1 MEEFDFPNQIQQI
14 ETLLSSNSEQD
25 KSFGYST
32 LLHLQQQS
40 NEHPSAVRAL
50 TDRLRPLFSSALS
63 DIASND
69 EETAVQALKC
79 LGFMI
84 YHPTLASHVTEDVA
98 NLVVQSLVKLIT
110 TTQTKAVCNLGVWC
124 ISIQQLTAT
133 LLASHFS
140 SLLRA
145 VIHALDNS
153 FDSLSITY
161 EALQAILK
169 LATQVSGKMRDTS
182 NIWVPLICRRLL
194 SIDKRERDIIE
205 RCLLQLRP
213 TICPPLLC
221 LSKALSVDLEK
232 KLLPEMKNMLQNPM
246 RKFHAIRAWGW
257 FICLLGSHALKKK
270 HVINEMLK
278 ILEHAFSDSDPKMH
292 LMSLSAW
299 KGLVDALIIY
309 PVENSGINMDRKYG
323 VQQIGTVMLDRSQVN
338 PNEEKKHGFLR
349 NTKLIMVPLVGIMST
364 KCDASVRLACLNT
377 WCYLLHKLD
386 HSVNCPSILKL
397 VLEPI
402 LEVVFRMGPDSK
414 NILLWRSCLDLLCEC
429 VSAKCRDGHHDN
441 NDGVVSNLLA
451 QTSLISPPPIDKC
464 ASKVYLIKWLPWDVN
479 KLDFHLKMVQIL
491 INKESMKRLTP
502 ENRSLVCK
510 GTLKIFRY
518 ILKGIQKEWKNS
530 CSNYDEI
537 MSCLKAILSSMKHI
551 LEDLIMGEVGISNHL
566 SLFLYFMEAVREELE
581 PSLLASP
588 LYKVPLDLKYIN
600 ELQLV
605 NKIEY
610 PELKGIQSVDCM
622 DKVSPMLYLTI
633 LLLCLVSQVVSDKSQ
648 LEIILQEVEQQIKYV
663 LLSHNPLEDFNV
675 IISLLFV
682 QNRFICV
689 KVWKV
694 IANCLKEHLDSI
706 KSISSETEIRS
717 EDYMAICWFLA
728 FPFVMY
734 FCSQN
739 SSIPMKICSSS
750 STCQGSSQSEM
761 ELQYI
766 LEAWSSVYGSMSHSF
781 LSNCPSINCLSEDL
795 CGILLKLLTEKASI
809 QDVDV
814 EKDFK
819 EKNQNIIVL
828 LFGETAVCF
837 LKHILAVADQGL
849 RTKASKNSS
858 SGDNFLCS
866 SIKNCLE
873 FVSRFLRLSLVI
885 AKGCADSKISVIA
898 RVFTTLANTVSH
910 LQQKKDIL
918 LFVETIFD
926 QLAHWLSAYSLMHGE
941 MQVSI
946 INELQHLWAESLNC
960 LRRSKPPIIFD
971 STFLRSHATILET
984 TLIHSI
990 PAISASTIAFWNCT
1004 YGMQEKLEYQQNLL
1018 PILDK
1023 LSRQG
1028 RISIHKRNPF
1038 CFINDHSTVR
1048 TAVATTHKQT
1058 SKRVELVNIA
1068 NDMGCSG
1075 VRVSGLRRKRL
1086 ELTEHQK
1093 EVKRAQQGRE
1103 RDCNGHGPGLRTYTS
1118 VDFSQGNDD
1127 SQESQDLRN
1136 PESILELLKKD

>member
-14 ETLLSSNSEQD
+14 ETLLSSNSKVD
-25 KSFGYST
+25 KSFGYAT

-40 NEHPSAVRAL
+40 NEHPPAIRAL
-50 TDRLRPLFSSALS
+50 ANRLRPIFSSTLS
-63 DIASND
+63 DITKND
-69 EETAVQALKC
+69 EEIAVQAMKC

-84 YHPTLASHVTEDVA
+84 YHPTLVSHVTEDVA
-98 NLVVQSLVKLIT
+98 NLVVKSLVKLIR

-140 SLLRA
+140 SLLSA

-194 SIDKRERDIIE
+194 SIDKRERDITE

-213 TICPPLLC
+213 TICPPSLC
-221 LSKALSVDLEK
+221 LSKALSVDLKK
-232 KLLPEMKNMLQNPM
+232 KLLPEMKDMLQNPR
-246 RKFHAIRAWGW
+246 RKFHAIQAWGW
-257 FICLLGSHALKKK
+257 FLCLLGSHALKKK
-270 HVINEMLK
+270 HLINEMLK
-278 ILEHAFSDSDPKMH
+278 TLEHAFSDSDSKMQ

-299 KGLVDALIIY
+299 KGLVDALIVY
-309 PVENSGINMDRKYG
+309 PVENSRINMDGKYG
-323 VQQIGTVMLDRSQVN
+323 VQQIDTEMLDRSQVN
-338 PNEEKKHGFLR
+338 PNEEKKQGFLR

-364 KCDASVRLACLNT
+364 RCDVSVRLACLNT

-386 HSVNCPSILKL
+386 LSVNCPSVLKL

-402 LEVVFRMGPDSK
+402 LVVVFRMGPDSK
-414 NILLWRSCLDLLCEC
+414 NILLWNSCLDLLDEF
-429 VSAKCRDGHHDN
+429 VSAKYGDGHHDN
-441 NDGVVSNLLA
+441 NDGLVSNLSA
-451 QTSLISPPPIDKC
+451 KTSLISPPIDKC
-464 ASKVYLIKWLPWDVN
+464 ASKDYLIKWLPWDVN
-479 KLDFHLKMVQIL
+479 KLDFHLEMVQIL

-510 GTLKIFRY
+510 GALRIFRS
-518 ILKGIQKEWKNS
+518 ILKGIQKEWKMS
-530 CSNYDEI
+530 CGNYDEI

-551 LEDLIMGEVGISNHL
+551 LDDLVMGEFSISDHF
-566 SLFLYFMEAVREELE
+566 SLFLHFVESVREELE
-581 PSLLASP
+581 PSLLAFP
-588 LYKVPLDLKYIN
+588 LYKVSLDLKYIN

-610 PELKGIQSVDCM
+610 PELKGIRSVNYM
-622 DKVSPMLYLTI
+622 DKVSPMLYFTI
-633 LLLCLVSQVVSDKSQ
+633 LLLCLVSQEVSNKSQ
-648 LEIILQEVEQQIKYV
+648 LEIILQEVEQQVKYI
-663 LLSHNPLEDFNV
+663 LSSHNPLEDFNV
-675 IISLLFV
+675 IISLLFML
-682 QNRFICV
+682 NRFVCV

-706 KSISSETEIRS
+706 KSISPETEIRS
-717 EDYMAICWFLA
+717 ENYMATCWFLA

-739 SSIPMKICSSS
+739 SSTPMKICSSS
-750 STCQGSSQSEM
+750 LTCQGSTQSEM

-766 LEAWSSVYGSMSHSF
+766 LEAWTSVYGSMNRSI
-781 LSNCPSINCLSEDL
+781 LSNCPSMNCFSEGL
-795 CGILLKLLTEKASI
+795 CGILLKFLTQKASI
-809 QDVDV
+809 QDVEA
-814 EKDFK
+814 EKNFK
-819 EKNQNIIVL
+819 EKNQNTLIF
-828 LFGETAVCF
+828 LFGETAVCI

-849 RTKASKNSS
+849 RTKASKTSNSE
-858 SGDNFLCS
+858 DNFLCS
-866 SIKNCLE
+866 GIKNCLE

-885 AKGCADSKISVIA
+885 AKGFPESKISVIA
-898 RVFTTLANTVSH
+898 RVFATLANTVSH
-910 LQQKKDIL
+910 LQQKKDII
-918 LFVETIFD
+918 LFVETVFD
-926 QLAHWLSAYSLMHGE
+926 PLAHWLSAYSLMHGE
-941 MQVSI
+941 LQVSI

-960 LRRSKPPIIFD
+960 LRRSEPPIIFD
-971 STFLRSHATILET
+971 STLLSSHATILET

-990 PAISASTIAFWNCT
+990 PSIFASTIAFWNCT
-1004 YGMQEKLEYQQNLL
+1004 YGMQDELDYPQNLL

-1028 RISIHKRNPF
+1028 RISIHKRNPLF
-1038 CFINDHSTVR
+1038 FVNDHSIVR
-1048 TAVATTHKQT
+1048 AEVATAHKHT

-1068 NDMGCSG
+1068 NDMAFSG
-1075 VRVSGLRRKRL
+1075 VRVAGLRRKRL
-1086 ELTEHQK
+1086 EPTEHQK
-1093 EVKRAQQGRE
+1093 EVKRAQQSRE

-1118 VDFSQGNDD
+1118 VDFSQTNDD
-1127 SQESQDLRN
+1127 SQESQDIRN
-1136 PESILELLKKD
+1136 PETILELLRRA